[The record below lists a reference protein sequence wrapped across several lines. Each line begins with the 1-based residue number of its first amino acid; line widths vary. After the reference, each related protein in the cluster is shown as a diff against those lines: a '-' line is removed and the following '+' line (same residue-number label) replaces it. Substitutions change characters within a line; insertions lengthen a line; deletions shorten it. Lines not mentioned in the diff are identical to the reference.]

1 MILDDNLP
9 PILETAPWMLSG
21 GALDVDTCPDC
32 WERRAH
38 IERYVWA
45 CKVCTGMRVL
55 DFGCGVGYGS
65 EMLMEAGNTV
75 TAVDASER
83 ALELATLHHPGP
95 AYLRNE
101 YVDEYL
107 QYWRHRSSACRGKP
121 FDACVA
127 FEVLEHLDDP
137 QAFIDTAPARHLIVS
152 VPVRAGDNNPHHK
165 QHFTSGDLRAMLLK
179 RFLLRSCWRQIEPYH
194 WDPSIA
200 VFHAEER

>member
-9 PILETAPWMLSG
+9 PILETAPWMLSDG

-83 ALELATLHHPGP
+83 ALELAALHHPGP

-107 QYWRHRSSACRGKP
+107 QYCRDKP

-137 QAFIDTAPARHLIVS
+137 QHFIDTVPARHLIVS
-152 VPVRAGDNNPHHK
+152 VPVREDDINPHHM
-165 QHFTSGDLRAMLLK
+165 HEFNLDTGDVWDIRAVLEE
-179 RFLLRSCWRQIEPYH
+179 RFRVRSWWLQVEPYH

-200 VFHAEER
+200 IFHAEER

>member
-9 PILETAPWMLSG
+9 PILETAPWMLSDG

-107 QYWRHRSSACRGKP
+107 QYCRDKP

-127 FEVLEHLDDP
+127 FEVLEHLNDP
-137 QAFIDTAPARHLIVS
+137 EHFIDTVPARHLIVS
-152 VPVRAGDNNPHHK
+152 VPVRAEDNNPHHK
-165 QHFTSGDLRAMLLK
+165 QHFTSWDLRAMLLR
-179 RFLLRSCWRQIEPYH
+179 RFWLHSFWRQIEPYH
-194 WDPSIA
+194 WEPSIA
-200 VFHAEER
+200 VFHAEVR